1 MFFCTQATQNLTIWM
16 SADHNS
22 HPNPAPQ
29 ENLSAPRAPP
39 HPGVAPCACSIP
51 LTWCTEHPDQIVQFC
66 GLFLQK
72 RLCMCSE
79 CLGSNS
85 SYDLFCSCHVLLCS
99 AALNLECP
107 WSCDVHVSCVVASL
121 LQCPCL
127 WDLGPP
133 PTHPKLTTSQEMRK
147 LLRWECCAF
156 VIWTWVLAI
165 PCCLAFCWVHT
176 GCKRHV
182 SNVLMLSALF
192 GFVLRDARHEV
203 HTFLWRLGMT
213 DAARR
218 AELHWSVV

>member
-133 PTHPKLTTSQEMRK
+133 PPHPPQINNISRNEKASEMRVLCVCHLNMSARDP
-147 LLRWECCAF
+147 LLLG
-156 VIWTWVLAI
+156 IL
-165 PCCLAFCWVHT
+165 
-176 GCKRHV
+176 
-182 SNVLMLSALF
+182 LSA
-192 GFVLRDARHEV
+192 
-203 HTFLWRLGMT
+203 
-213 DAARR
+213 
-218 AELHWSVV
+218 HWLQATRIKCTHA